1 MDLRHAF
8 PSSHSGTSRAEIE
21 LGRAMQADAAREATV
36 RSRYFQTVER
46 PGRVPREVD
55 RQAARVASLRA
66 AATRREYAAERR
78 RDAMGAGDERT
89 RPSSVE

>member
-1 MDLRHAF
+1 MDLTCAF
-8 PSSHSGTSRAEIE
+8 SSSHSGTSRAEIE
-21 LGRAMQADAAREATV
+21 LGMAMQVDAAREAAV

-46 PGRVPREVD
+46 PGRVPCKVD
-55 RQAARVASLRA
+55 RQAARVASLKA

-78 RDAMGAGDERT
+78 SFMRAGDERA